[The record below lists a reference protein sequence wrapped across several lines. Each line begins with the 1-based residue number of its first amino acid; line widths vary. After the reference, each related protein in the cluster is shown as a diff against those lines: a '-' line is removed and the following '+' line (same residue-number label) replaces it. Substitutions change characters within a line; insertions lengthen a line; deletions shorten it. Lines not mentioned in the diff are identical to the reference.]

1 MTMTM
6 TMKMGRG
13 RGILHFLIRLSELES
28 ESSSVVSSAK
38 KKGKQFKTQQQ
49 VVNINKK

>member
-38 KKGKQFKTQQQ
+38 RRANSSKHSGKSL
-49 VVNINKK
+49 I